1 MRFTIGWLKE
11 HLEFQSSIEGLCE
24 KLTSIGLEVEE
35 CKDLKK
41 DLKDFVVSEITDLN
55 PHPNAD
61 RLKICDVSD
70 GKNILQIVCGASNAK
85 KGMRTVL
92 AKIGSIIKPG
102 SKEEFVIQNSKIR
115 GINSYGMLCSEQE
128 LGLSNDSDGIIELNN
143 NHIVGEN
150 FSKYINDENIELE
163 IAITPNRV
171 DCAGVFGIA
180 RDLSASGF
188 GILKQKKIKQ
198 NIEQFKS
205 SKKIL
210 NRLKN
215 TSCPNFL
222 LREIKNVDNTKIS
235 SSKIITR
242 FNGSGL
248 KVISPLVDIT
258 NFITVDYCRPLHVF
272 DFDKVE
278 GNIEIRY
285 SIHGEKFEGLDEK
298 TYTLDDGMILICD
311 EKKIISL
318 AGIMGGKSSACDET
332 TRNILLESAYFC
344 PKKIAMAGRK
354 LNIVSDAR
362 YRFERGI
369 DPNSALEGIELATE
383 MVAKTC
389 GGEIGSIISD
399 SIESIKSV
407 RIKIGLNFFE
417 EILGC
422 SIDQKTI
429 EDILSKTGCSIK
441 FKNKEFEVT
450 PPSWRQDIKI
460 KEDLVEEV
468 GRLVGFE
475 KIKAREFN
483 IKNKN
488 SLKVTSFFQRKKYQ
502 LRRLLVSRNIMEII
516 SWSFSN
522 KKWESLLNTDKEVV
536 EIENPISEELSC
548 MRSNL
553 LGGLLNLIMNNNNK
567 NINNISIFEIGPV
580 FHGAKPGDQNDNL
593 TVIRSGKA
601 IDKNWTTKSR
611 NFDIYDIKSD
621 LISVL
626 KLFNIDEN
634 QIRIIPEVKNY
645 FHPGRSGSVV
655 FDDKKIASFGEL
667 HPLIAKS
674 FKVKNYTCFFELY
687 FKNVLECCEPNMF
700 TKNQHIQSSFQSS
713 IRDFSFDVDKKLSS
727 LDFVKEIRDIDKNII
742 SDVKVFD
749 NYENEDSRSLAIEV
763 LMQSHEKT
771 LTENEINDLSK
782 KIINHAK
789 TKFNAKLR

>member
-1 MRFTIGWLKE
+1 M
-11 HLEFQSSIEGLCE
+11 
-24 KLTSIGLEVEE
+24 
-35 CKDLKK
+35 
-41 DLKDFVVSEITDLN
+41 
-55 PHPNAD
+55 
-61 RLKICDVSD
+61 
-70 GKNILQIVCGASNAK
+70 
-85 KGMRTVL
+85 
-92 AKIGSIIKPG
+92 
-102 SKEEFVIQNSKIR
+102 
-115 GINSYGMLCSEQE
+115 
-128 LGLSNDSDGIIELNN
+128 
-143 NHIVGEN
+143 
-150 FSKYINDENIELE
+150 
-163 IAITPNRV
+163 
-171 DCAGVFGIA
+171 
-180 RDLSASGF
+180 
-188 GILKQKKIKQ
+188 
-198 NIEQFKS
+198 
-205 SKKIL
+205 
-210 NRLKN
+210 
-215 TSCPNFL
+215 
-222 LREIKNVDNTKIS
+222 
-235 SSKIITR
+235 
-242 FNGSGL
+242 
-248 KVISPLVDIT
+248 ISPLVDIT
-258 NFITVDYCRPLHVF
+258 NFITIDYCRPLHVF

-417 EILGC
+417 EVLGY

-429 EDILSKTGCSIK
+429 ENILSKTGCSVK

-488 SLKVTSFFQRKKYQ
+488 SLKVTSFFQRKKSQ

-522 KKWESLLNTDKEVV
+522 KKWERLLNTDKEVV

-553 LGGLLNLIMNNNNK
+553 LGGLLNLITNNNNK

-601 IDKNWTTKSR
+601 IDKSWATKSR

-626 KLFNIDEN
+626 KLFNVDEN

-645 FHPGRSGSVV
+645 FHPGRSGSVL

-667 HPLIAKS
+667 HPLVAKS

-687 FKNVLECCEPNMF
+687 FKNVLECCEQNMV

-727 LDFVKEIRDIDKNII
+727 LDFVKEIRNIDKNII

>member
-1 MRFTIGWLKE
+1 
-11 HLEFQSSIEGLCE
+11 
-24 KLTSIGLEVEE
+24 
-35 CKDLKK
+35 
-41 DLKDFVVSEITDLN
+41 
-55 PHPNAD
+55 
-61 RLKICDVSD
+61 
-70 GKNILQIVCGASNAK
+70 
-85 KGMRTVL
+85 
-92 AKIGSIIKPG
+92 
-102 SKEEFVIQNSKIR
+102 
-115 GINSYGMLCSEQE
+115 
-128 LGLSNDSDGIIELNN
+128 
-143 NHIVGEN
+143 
-150 FSKYINDENIELE
+150 
-163 IAITPNRV
+163 
-171 DCAGVFGIA
+171 
-180 RDLSASGF
+180 
-188 GILKQKKIKQ
+188 
-198 NIEQFKS
+198 
-205 SKKIL
+205 
-210 NRLKN
+210 
-215 TSCPNFL
+215 
-222 LREIKNVDNTKIS
+222 
-235 SSKIITR
+235 
-242 FNGSGL
+242 
-248 KVISPLVDIT
+248 
-258 NFITVDYCRPLHVF
+258 
-272 DFDKVE
+272 
-278 GNIEIRY
+278 
-285 SIHGEKFEGLDEK
+285 
-298 TYTLDDGMILICD
+298 
-311 EKKIISL
+311 
-318 AGIMGGKSSACDET
+318 
-332 TRNILLESAYFC
+332 
-344 PKKIAMAGRK
+344 
-354 LNIVSDAR
+354 
-362 YRFERGI
+362 
-369 DPNSALEGIELATE
+369 

-417 EILGC
+417 EVLGY

-429 EDILSKTGCSIK
+429 ENILSKTGCSVK

-488 SLKVTSFFQRKKYQ
+488 SLKVTSFFQRKKSQ

-522 KKWESLLNTDKEVV
+522 KKWERLLNTDKEVV

-553 LGGLLNLIMNNNNK
+553 LGGLLNLITNNNNK

-601 IDKNWTTKSR
+601 IDKSWATKSR

-626 KLFNIDEN
+626 KLFNVDEN

-645 FHPGRSGSVV
+645 FHPGRSGSVL

-667 HPLIAKS
+667 HPLVAKS

-687 FKNVLECCEPNMF
+687 FKNVLECCEQNMV

-727 LDFVKEIRDIDKNII
+727 LDFVKEIRNIDKNII